1 MIKRKGYDQVCHIQ
15 KKSYK
20 EDEIVYITF
29 PGLEKTGCV
38 KQLFS
43 TRIGGVSR
51 GMFSSM
57 NLSYT
62 RGDEKEAVDENY
74 RRIAACLESDVSC
87 FVCSDQTHTDNIR
100 IVGSEDMGKGT
111 IYPKDYH
118 DVDGLIT
125 DQRGI
130 VLGTFFADCVPL
142 FFVDPVKKAIG
153 MTHSG
158 WRGTVQKIGKKTVR
172 MMQEQYGSNP
182 ADMYTAIGPS
192 ICQSCY
198 EVSGDVIDR
207 VKEAFPESLWS
218 DLFYPTIPG
227 KYQLNLWEANRQIM
241 LEAGILAEHIEV
253 TDICTCCNPDFLFS
267 HRASQ
272 GKRGNL
278 GAFLALI

>member
-1 MIKRKGYDQVCHIQ
+1 
-15 KKSYK
+15 
-20 EDEIVYITF
+20 
-29 PGLEKTGCV
+29 
-38 KQLFS
+38 
-43 TRIGGVSR
+43 
-51 GMFSSM
+51 
-57 NLSYT
+57 
-62 RGDEKEAVDENY
+62 
-74 RRIAACLESDVSC
+74 
-87 FVCSDQTHTDNIR
+87 
-100 IVGSEDMGKGT
+100 
-111 IYPKDYH
+111 
-118 DVDGLIT
+118 
-125 DQRGI
+125 
-130 VLGTFFADCVPL
+130 
-142 FFVDPVKKAIG
+142 

>member
-1 MIKRKGYDQVCHIQ
+1 MIKRKGYDQVCHIL

-38 KQLFS
+38 KHLFS

-100 IVGSEDMGKGT
+100 IVGPQDMGKGT

>member
-38 KQLFS
+38 KHLFS

-100 IVGSEDMGKGT
+100 IVGPQDMGKGT

-207 VKEAFPESLWS
+207 VKEAFPEPSARTLLKEKPSIGSLPAGRRRRVWCCCIMTGS
-218 DLFYPTIPG
+218 CPWRPAAGWLFMAWAPGIPS
-227 KYQLNLWEANRQIM
+227 WEAP
-241 LEAGILAEHIEV
+241 APA
-253 TDICTCCNPDFLFS
+253 
-267 HRASQ
+267 A
-272 GKRGNL
+272 
-278 GAFLALI
+278 

>member
-1 MIKRKGYDQVCHIQ
+1 MIKRKGYDQVCHIL

-38 KQLFS
+38 KHLFS

-100 IVGSEDMGKGT
+100 IVGPEDMGKGT

>member
-1 MIKRKGYDQVCHIQ
+1 MIKRKGHDQVCHIQ

-38 KQLFS
+38 KHLFS

-100 IVGSEDMGKGT
+100 IVGPEDMGKGT

-125 DQRGI
+125 DQRGV

-142 FFVDPVKKAIG
+142 FFVDPVKRAIG

>member
-1 MIKRKGYDQVCHIQ
+1 MIKRKGSDQVCHIQ
-15 KKSYK
+15 KKPYK
-20 EDEIVYITF
+20 EDEIAYITF
-29 PGLEKTGCV
+29 PGLENTGCV
-38 KQLFS
+38 KHLFS
-43 TRIGGVSR
+43 TRIGGVSQ
-51 GMFSSM
+51 GIFSSM

-74 RRIAACLESDVSC
+74 RRIAACLDSDVSC

-100 IVGSEDMGKGT
+100 VVGAEDMGKGT

-125 DQRGI
+125 NQRGI

-172 MMQEQYGSNP
+172 MMQEQYGSDP

-198 EVSGDVIDR
+198 EVSEDVIEC
-207 VKEAFPESLWS
+207 VKDAFPESLWS
-218 DLFYPTIPG
+218 CLFYPTIPG

-241 LEAGILAEHIEV
+241 LESGILAEHIEV
-253 TDICTCCNPDFLFS
+253 TDICTCCNPEFLFS

-278 GAFLALI
+278 GAFLTLI